1 MTDRCTVYLI
11 DDDASVRRGLS
22 RLLTATGY
30 RVITCETAEA
40 LIALRPLDRPSCL
53 LVDIRMPGTTGLDLL
68 RALRDDLDPPVIIVS
83 GHADEATAARAI
95 AAGAIAVLAK
105 PIDQESLVSV
115 VEVALERDCRMV
127 VGVPSHASPR
137 HHARM
142 TSIDPLPGN
151 AGHHAVLFYA
161 DAPHLSSAIGDFLA
175 DGLAAGQ
182 PLLVVVTPLHWRL
195 IRHELTLR
203 GFDVDRLVAARR
215 VVVLDAQQTLDQF
228 LIDDCLDADRF
239 RSLVGGTLRGIG
251 GADECIRAYGEM
263 VNLLCESGRFEHAVS
278 LELLWNALADTHVFS
293 LMCGY
298 AMDSVGEEAQE
309 TVRALHSQ
317 PRQPSQFDS

>member
-1 MTDRCTVYLI
+1 MTDCCTVYLI

-22 RLLTATGY
+22 RLLTASGY

-40 LIALRPLDRPSCL
+40 LIALTPLERPSCL

-68 RALRDDLDPPVIIVS
+68 RALHDDLDPPVIMVS

-105 PIDQESLVSV
+105 PVDQDSLVSA
-115 VEVALERDCRMV
+115 VEVGLERDRRMV
-127 VGVPSHASPR
+127 AGVASQASPR
-137 HHARM
+137 HQPRA

-151 AGHHAVLFYA
+151 ARYHAVLFYA
-161 DAPHLSSAIGDFLA
+161 DALHLSSAIGDFLA

-182 PLLVVVTPLHWRL
+182 PLLLIVTPLHWGL
-195 IRHELTLR
+195 IRHDLLLR
-203 GFDVDRLVAARR
+203 EFDVDRLVAARR

-228 LIDDCLDADRF
+228 LIGNCLDADRF
-239 RSLVGGTLRGIG
+239 RSIVGGTLRGIG
-251 GADECIRAYGEM
+251 DADECIRAYGEM

-278 LELLWNALADTHVFS
+278 LELLWNALADTHTFS

-298 AMDSVGEEAQE
+298 AVDSVGEEAQE
-309 TVRALHSQ
+309 TLKALHSH
-317 PRQPSQFDS
+317 PRQPLQIDA